1 MQRNR
6 ICFDEDFNIVTYCM
20 DTNDFQITFVSL
32 AEKDHII
39 SVMKT
44 LKILNYTKTLSMMN
58 STRPITD
65 NKNNI
70 EFITKTIISKLQN
83 KDDETFLI
91 T

>member
-20 DTNDFQITFVSL
+20 DANDFQITFDTL
-32 AEKDHII
+32 AEKDHIT

-58 STRPITD
+58 STILSAD

-70 EFITKTIISKLQN
+70 KFITATVISELQN
-83 KDDETFLI
+83 K
-91 T
+91 